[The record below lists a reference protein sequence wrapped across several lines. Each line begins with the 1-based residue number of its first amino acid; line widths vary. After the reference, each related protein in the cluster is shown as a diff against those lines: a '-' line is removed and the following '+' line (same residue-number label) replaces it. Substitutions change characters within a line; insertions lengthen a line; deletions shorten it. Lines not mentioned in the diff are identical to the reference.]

1 LAVKV
6 IRQMKKIALVGS
18 ASSAASIRAGTE
30 RAPAA
35 LRAAGMAQRFQAA
48 GFEVT
53 DQGDTATRMYLPDD
67 EHPRAK
73 NVSAILQNLNDLRP
87 RVEVAVKSG
96 ALPLILAGDGI
107 SLLAVVAGVRRYY
120 RSVRL
125 LSADRDAGLNV
136 PATTSSGCIDTMVI
150 SHVVGRGA
158 PELIR
163 FWGEPPL
170 VREPDVILFG
180 VDRLDPP
187 EQQFLAGSSLRRDDA
202 AGILKMGAA
211 EAARRIVERFAGSQ
225 FVLHFDLDVISGGDF
240 AATNLPATGG
250 LSWSA
255 VREALQILAS
265 QPTLAAIHLTG
276 YNPDLDADG
285 EAARRVVEL
294 MVEVLSPRLTMETE
308 VSVPAPAEAAGT
320 SVQTPEPVSAET
332 VAETAAAA
340 PTAEPAPAPAPEP
353 APGPEGDAGGPSEP
367 AG

>member
-1 LAVKV
+1 MAVKV

-255 VREALQILAS
+255 VREALQVFVS

-294 MVEVLSPRLTMETE
+294 MVELLSPRLTMEME
-308 VSVPAPAEAAGT
+308 IPAPAEAAGT
-320 SVQTPEPVSAET
+320 SVQPPEQVSAGT
-332 VAETAAAA
+332 VAETAA
-340 PTAEPAPAPAPEP
+340 PTAEPAPAPAPMP
-353 APGPEGDAGGPSEP
+353 APGPEGEAGDPSEP